1 MKKTMTNEPTSGAVS
16 SSFFMDAFSA
26 HEKTPEKNPPVLMKK
41 FEDRAPNIEYDF
53 PSGTEAVSS
62 S

>member
-1 MKKTMTNEPTSGAVS
+1 
-16 SSFFMDAFSA
+16 MDAFSA
-26 HEKTPEKNPPVLMKK
+26 HKKTPEKNPPVLMKK